1 VRRAR
6 DRFAHAP
13 NWFALAL
20 SCCALAAGALAEP
33 AAAQETTEMREL
45 TGQIGRRQVVM
56 NLYALKQADGAWR
69 VTGEY
74 LLLPSLQRRFLEGE
88 RSAQLVVT
96 TLNEGMTPILYG
108 RAPTAVFQGNWSG
121 GTFKGTRLAP
131 GGQEREH
138 FELGEAFPG
147 MEQYS
152 TTVRCEAS
160 GERYS
165 SSLAFVVEGGKL
177 KAGSFDWRSRV
188 APGGHRCGIG
198 GGERV
203 EQGTLAGGLRFLA
216 GQRCTVTLRDLGEY
230 VRVLAEDCAEHC
242 GSQAWLE
249 PVFIERRGG
258 ACRLLRPQG
267 S

>member
-1 VRRAR
+1 VKRAS
-6 DRFAHAP
+6 DRIARAP
-13 NWFALAL
+13 DWFALAL
-20 SCCALAAGALAEP
+20 SCCALAVAAFAQP
-33 AAAQETTEMREL
+33 AAAQETTETREL

-56 NLYALKQADGAWR
+56 SLYALKQADGAWR

-74 LLLPSLQRRFLEGE
+74 LVLPSLQQRFLEGE
-88 RSAQLVVT
+88 RSAQIGVT

-108 RAPTAVFQGNWSG
+108 RAPTAVFQGNWAG

-138 FELGEAFPG
+138 FDLSEVFPG

-152 TTVRCEAS
+152 ATVRCKAS

-188 APGGHRCGIG
+188 APGGHRCAIG

-203 EQGTLAGGLRFLA
+203 AQGTLAGGLRFLA
-216 GQRCTVTLRDLGEY
+216 GKRCTVTLRDLGEY

-242 GSQAWLE
+242 GSQAYLE
-249 PVFIERRGG
+249 PLFIERRGG

-267 S
+267 G